1 MIRGAG
7 AAGLVAL
14 AFWATGATADPRPSV
29 LVFAGPVSLND
40 AFEVLTADDVEYADA
55 FVTGVSGG
63 LTWDLPNPRWRYSA
77 EMQLAKYFGSQTS
90 WEVNVVPAMI
100 HYVPKN
106 PLGPLESFGFG
117 LGFSYAT
124 EPPEIELARGED
136 TTREKWYWTLEAAF
150 DTGNPDRE
158 LVLRIHHRSTGVDTI
173 GTGRSTNAVVV
184 GLRQYF

>member
-1 MIRGAG
+1 MIRRARIAVL
-7 AAGLVAL
+7 AAATL
-14 AFWATGATADPRPSV
+14 WATGTMADPRPSV

-40 AFEVLTADDVEYADA
+40 AFEVLTADDLEYANA

-63 LTWDLPNPRWRYSA
+63 LTWDFPNPRWRFSA
-77 EMQLAKYFGSQTS
+77 EVQLAKYFGSQTS

-100 HYVPKN
+100 HYVPKTR
-106 PLGPLESFGFG
+106 LGPLDSFGFG
-117 LGFSYAT
+117 LGFSYST

-150 DTGNPDRE
+150 DTGNPERD
-158 LVLRIHHRSTGVDTI
+158 LVLRIHHRSTGFESI
-173 GTGRSTNAVVV
+173 GSGKSTNAVVL